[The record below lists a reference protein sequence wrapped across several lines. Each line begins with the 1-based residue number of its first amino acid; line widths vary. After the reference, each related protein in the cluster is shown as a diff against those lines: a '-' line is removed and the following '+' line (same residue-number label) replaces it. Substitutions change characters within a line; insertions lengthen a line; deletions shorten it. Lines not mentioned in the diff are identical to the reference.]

1 MVSGA
6 RAQLVVSREIT
17 FSPHT
22 ERTGEGG
29 SRGQD
34 IEAINETSKPASE
47 TNFLLKT
54 LHTKVFITLKKT
66 ASPTEN

>member
-6 RAQLVVSREIT
+6 RAQSVVSREIT

-22 ERTGEGG
+22 ERMGGE

-34 IEAINETSKPASE
+34 IEAIYETSKPASE
-47 TNFLLKT
+47 TYFLPKT